1 MYLHTLLNRHEKES
15 TRKINLV
22 VKDVPN
28 KKKGNLEEK
37 SIKIYQISVEQ
48 EEEKVAFKDLVK
60 RKCVDVAFKQL
71 EDIKE

>member
-1 MYLHTLLNRHEKES
+1 M
-15 TRKINLV
+15 V

-28 KKKGNLEEK
+28 NKKGNLEEK
-37 SIKIYQISVEQ
+37 SIEIYQIRVEQ

-60 RKCVDVAFKQL
+60 IKCVDVAFKQL

>member
-1 MYLHTLLNRHEKES
+1 M
-15 TRKINLV
+15 
-22 VKDVPN
+22 KDEPN
-28 KKKGNLEEK
+28 KKKRNLDQKCIE
-37 SIKIYQISVEQ
+37 IYQISVEQ